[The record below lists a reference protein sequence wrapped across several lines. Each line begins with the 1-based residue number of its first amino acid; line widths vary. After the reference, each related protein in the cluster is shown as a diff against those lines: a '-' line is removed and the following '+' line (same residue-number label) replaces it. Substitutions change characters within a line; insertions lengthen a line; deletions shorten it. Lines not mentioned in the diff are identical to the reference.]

1 MTEHHRKKRSR
12 TLTRIEEIRSHH
24 EQANEKKDAAHGDSL
39 APFTDGKEAEPHY
52 TDTIDPE
59 LIKPTSEAYAAQCGT
74 LRSRSMKMP
83 DNTTEKIKDLDT
95 MRSNGMDQPLT
106 SNLGVKIA
114 NDQNTLKAGSRGPSL
129 LEDFHFLEKMAHFD
143 QERIPERVVHARGSG
158 AHGYFQVYKSL
169 SKYTKAGFSAGF
181 REKRPRSLCV
191 FPPCRAS
198 EDLRIR

>member
-1 MTEHHRKKRSR
+1 MNKQMKKK
-12 TLTRIEEIRSHH
+12 TPPME
-24 EQANEKKDAAHGDSL
+24 DSL

-59 LIKPTSEAYAAQCGT
+59 LIKPTPKPTPPNAEPSAPG
-74 LRSRSMKMP
+74 SMKMP

-129 LEDFHFLEKMAHFD
+129 LEDFHFLEKWLILTRSGYRNAWFTQEVPGHMAIFRYTSPFPSTPRRAFC
-143 QERIPERVVHARGSG
+143 RI
-158 AHGYFQVYKSL
+158 
-169 SKYTKAGFSAGF
+169 

-191 FPPCRAS
+191 FPTCRAS

>member
-1 MTEHHRKKRSR
+1 ME
-12 TLTRIEEIRSHH
+12 
-24 EQANEKKDAAHGDSL
+24 DSL

-59 LIKPTSEAYAAQCGT
+59 LIKPTPKPTPPNAEPSAPG
-74 LRSRSMKMP
+74 SMKMP

-158 AHGYFQVYKSL
+158 AHGYFQ
-169 SKYTKAGFSAGF
+169 YTSPFPSTPRRAFCRI

-191 FPPCRAS
+191 FPTCRAS